1 MLNQLRVPRG
11 SKKRPK
17 RVGRGRSS
25 GHGKTSTRGHKGQ
38 KARSGGGVRPGFEGG
53 QMPLSRR
60 LPKRGFTNIFRKEY
74 TILNVGDLEQ
84 RFKAGDEIT
93 PEVLVK
99 NGLIRKRD
107 RIKIRGEGKLTKG
120 LKVRAHAF
128 SKKAQER
135 IKEAGGEIEVIKC

>member
-11 SKKRPK
+11 SKRGPK

-74 TILNVGDLEQ
+74 AILNVRDLEKG
-84 RFKAGDEIT
+84 FKAGDEIT
-93 PEVLVK
+93 PEVLK
-99 NGLIRKRD
+99 EKGLMGKRE
-107 RIKIRGEGKLTKG
+107 RIKILGEGRLTKG

-128 SKKAQER
+128 SKEAEKK
-135 IKEAGGEIEVIKC
+135 IKEAGGEVIRC